1 MDWRDGDALLEITE
15 HKTVLVEEEL
25 VARFS
30 AETWNGL
37 GIGVSRRL
45 GGVEAAWEI
54 SADRYVGVAKL
65 RAGKQ
70 RRQLRIHPK
79 LDADIFFLADYAF
92 GSQRDLLSDQQLTAD
107 LDAVRSDPAACL
119 LAWYLAELDAFVRRW
134 MRRDYVLDREVFN
147 AKVRGRLL
155 VGDYV
160 TEYLS
165 SGQAHRVPCQI
176 SDLTPNNLANQILK
190 AALRQVARLSTRL
203 PVRHAVRA
211 LQHRVDRLLP
221 AFNGVAD
228 RKILPSD
235 YNRLQLR
242 GALRHYGPMIA
253 KSRAM
258 IEGLYLSEELGPHVQ
273 DAFLW
278 DMSVLFEQALRGVL
292 DTWSLGRLDRKR
304 ALAYVVD
311 PDGTRLSSSRVNPD
325 YVITTTAGRLVF
337 DAKYKDALRGGGL
350 DSAQIEVART
360 RLRIGRADVYQA
372 VSYGRHEGYAPATV
386 GLVYPVAL
394 EDGQALPAAH
404 TVEGFQEK
412 VLILF
417 LDVGGKARAN
427 LPLFFD
433 RLAAASGLTPSRPE
447 RPGFGPD
454 SPAILRL
461 AAGD

>member
-15 HKTVLVEEEL
+15 HQTVLAEQEL

-30 AETWNGL
+30 AEAWNGL

-45 GGVEAAWEI
+45 GGVEAAWEV

-65 RAGKQ
+65 CDGRQ

-147 AKVRGRLL
+147 GKVRGRLL

-211 LQHRVDRLLP
+211 LQRRVDRLLP
-221 AFNGVAD
+221 AFNGVGD

-258 IEGLYLSEELGPHVQ
+258 IQGLYLSEELGPHVQ

-304 ALAYVVD
+304 ASAYVVD
-311 PDGTRLSSSRVNPD
+311 PEGNRLSSSRVDPD
-325 YVITTTAGRLVF
+325 YVIATAAGRFVL
-337 DAKYKDALRGGGL
+337 DAKYKEALRDG
-350 DSAQIEVART
+350 AQIEVART

-372 VSYGRHEGYAPATV
+372 VSYGRHEGYAPATP

-394 EDGQALPAAH
+394 EDGEVLPAAH
-404 TVEGFQEK
+404 TVEGFQEE
-412 VLILF
+412 VLVLF
-417 LDVGGKARAN
+417 LDVGANARTN

-433 RLAAASGLTPSRPE
+433 RLAAASGLAQPTPP
-447 RPGFGPD
+447 
-454 SPAILRL
+454 L
-461 AAGD
+461 AEATAMTL